1 MTGRPHATIAAAL
14 ALGGM
19 LSGCVAAVIPV
30 AAAGTIGKRKLDGPK
45 RKKERTRIAAP
56 AMPAAPL
63 PGTEIPAT
71 AKLQLLPSGSALPAP
86 DGSTPAK
93 AAGAPAPEAGW
104 RPLVRHVAR
113 AMTAGAS
120 CPDGKTTVLIDASVA
135 KAGAAERDAAIAS
148 LNALRTMGAS
158 VTFIAADPVEAK
170 KALTLAGMAEPDAEV
185 STAAAVSPIARSGCV
200 VASGGGER
208 REYTGLT
215 WFALPG
221 AAAPAATAERP

>member
-1 MTGRPHATIAAAL
+1 VIGRPHATIAAAL

-45 RKKERTRIAAP
+45 RKKERTRITAP
-56 AMPAAPL
+56 VVPTTPL

-71 AKLQLLPSGSALPAP
+71 ARLQVLPAGSALPAP
-86 DGSTPAK
+86 DGSTSGKP
-93 AAGAPAPEAGW
+93 GAPAPEAGW
-104 RPLVRHVAR
+104 RALVRHVAR
-113 AMTAGAS
+113 AMTSGAS
-120 CPDGKTTVLIDASVA
+120 CPDGKTAVLIDASVA
-135 KAGAAERDAAIAS
+135 KAGAAERDAAVAS

-158 VTFIAADPVEAK
+158 VTFIAADPVAAK
-170 KALTLAGMAEPDAEV
+170 KALSAAGMAEPDAEV
-185 STAAAVSPIARSGCV
+185 STAAAVRPIARSGCV

-208 REYTGLT
+208 RDYTGLA

-221 AAAPAATAERP
+221 AAVVAERP